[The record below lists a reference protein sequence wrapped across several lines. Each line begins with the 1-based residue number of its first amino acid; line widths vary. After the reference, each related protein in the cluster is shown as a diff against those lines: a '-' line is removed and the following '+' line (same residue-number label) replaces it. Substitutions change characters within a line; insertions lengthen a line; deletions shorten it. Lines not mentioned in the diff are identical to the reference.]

1 MDTGIYTSEQ
11 LSKIL
16 SKAQVDAIKNEV
28 INPSFGEFVEQ
39 SIAAGEAPRLVEVM
53 HGIGGVKA
61 LSSMVGYWEI
71 RAQVQDYQLQHGV
84 SGLVTR
90 SVEARNQ
97 TIEFLDWNC
106 QLLLQES
113 DLPLLKQQV
122 PRLVEA
128 FLNLSTGYDLV
139 IEHDDET
146 ESPTTAAALRNHTR
160 SALAGWIAAKS
171 HEWTKEADD
180 RWRGH
185 SIDKLEPD
193 KLTLIL
199 YLDRPDRED
208 SECLTF
214 VARHPDQSR
223 FPWLG

>member
-1 MDTGIYTSEQ
+1 MNTDIYTSEQ

-16 SKAQVDAIKNEV
+16 SKAQTDSLKNEV
-28 INPSFGEFVEQ
+28 INPSLGEFVQQ
-39 SIAAGEAPRLVEVM
+39 SIVAGEAPQLVEVM
-53 HGIGGVKA
+53 HGIGGMNAVNA
-61 LSSMVGYWEI
+61 MVGYWQI
-71 RAQVQDYQLQHGV
+71 RDQVQDYQRQHGV

-146 ESPTTAAALRNHTR
+146 ESPTTAAALRNHAR
-160 SALAGWIAAKS
+160 SAVSGWIAAQS
-171 HEWTKEADD
+171 HQWTKEADD
-180 RWRGH
+180 QWVGH
-185 SIDKLEPD
+185 FIDKPEPD
-193 KLTLIL
+193 KLTLYL
-199 YLDRPDRED
+199 YLDRPDRDE
-208 SECLTF
+208 S
-214 VARHPDQSR
+214 P
-223 FPWLG
+223 